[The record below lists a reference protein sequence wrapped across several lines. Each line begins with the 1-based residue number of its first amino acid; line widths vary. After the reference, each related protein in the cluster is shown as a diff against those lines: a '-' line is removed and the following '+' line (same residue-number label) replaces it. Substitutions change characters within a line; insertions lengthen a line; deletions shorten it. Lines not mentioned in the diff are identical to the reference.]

1 MLEIDTESTTTFLGL
16 EEQKE
21 ERNRSR
27 IKEIMEKRKQTTV

>member
-1 MLEIDTESTTTFLGL
+1 L

-27 IKEIMEKRKQTTV
+27 IKELLEKKKQKEQQS

>member
-1 MLEIDTESTTTFLGL
+1 L

-27 IKEIMEKRKQTTV
+27 IKELLEKKEAKGTTTILKTIIKF